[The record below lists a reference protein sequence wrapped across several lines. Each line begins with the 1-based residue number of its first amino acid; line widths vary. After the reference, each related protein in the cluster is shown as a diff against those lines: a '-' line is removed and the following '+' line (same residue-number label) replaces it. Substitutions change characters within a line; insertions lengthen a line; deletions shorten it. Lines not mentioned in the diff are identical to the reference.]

1 MLSTVSAFNWNDDIV
16 SYYKL
21 DNNNFSDELGVN
33 DGTNDGTTNTSGI
46 LVDGRLFDGLA
57 NSIQLPTATY
67 GYAAT
72 QELTVNAWGN
82 TSNIDGIRTLINFNG
97 IGGSAFPSFTMNMLG
112 DGTFQVGAWDQAS
125 PEGSTGNRTD
135 SITNGYNDNNWHMY
149 TLTVDTSIDNIS
161 LYVDGVYQ
169 NSSVFSG
176 DLYEGTN
183 TNWIGSEHDTKNWWN
198 GSIDEIGIWNR
209 GLNPTDIRDLYN
221 FGNALDYDNTTIIID
236 STVTLHSPINDTTI
250 SDVGTNFTAI
260 FNISGSNLSNYVWKN
275 GTYYVW
281 KNGVEINITTVG
293 LSGNETSYT
302 QFIDNFTLA
311 DYKWNVYGCYG
322 NATYNNCTWSSDGN
336 YTFVVGAS
344 IISDTYDNE
353 SYETYTNF
361 FEVNAT
367 LLSGVII
374 QAAYL
379 YYDDTRYVGTVT
391 ELGDD
396 NYSMSTTI
404 DTPLLSGGVENKTFY
419 WSFIYTSPVQKTQN
433 TTTKNQTVMP
443 IFFGPC
449 NATYTIHAIDM
460 GIKEEGTFIDLTGTL
475 EFAANYWLGSG
486 GIYRELTFSDLNEN
500 LSSFDFCIS
509 PTDKTFNIDDIISY
523 TRTGYERRDAFL
535 NNAELSNNTMNLSLY
550 LALTN
555 ATDIFT
561 ITVQDQASKA
571 VSGAFVN
578 IQRWDIGTNNF
589 YTVAVVKTTSD
600 GTGIVNLRL
609 NDAYYRYQ
617 VYYNGVLYLTT
628 DPVKEAGTSRILE
641 INLEEAN
648 PYDKFDDIEYS
659 LTYDNETNISV
670 FTYADT
676 TGAVA
681 TGCLKVLKM
690 QGNGTT
696 EVYFSCVASSSGTL
710 SYQITDDGTYIIR
723 AIFKLG
729 SEYDN
734 VEKVV
739 DEIIRQGVGERFSLI
754 GAFGQVI
761 SLFVIGTAAMFGVAI
776 GSIPLG
782 LGALAGALVLVN
794 LLGWLNIS
802 SSVLYGIISIIV
814 LIVFNLRRNR

>member
-1 MLSTVSAFNWNDDIV
+1 MLSTVSAFDWNDGMV

-21 DNNNFSDELGVN
+21 DENAANTTVADSH
-33 DGTNDGTTNTSGI
+33 GTNTGTASTNTANLYDASGKI
-46 LVDGRLFDGLA
+46 NSAYDFDGSNDYIHLTDLNPNF
-57 NSIQLPTATY
+57 NSITL
-67 GYAAT
+67 
-72 QELTVNAWGN
+72 NAWIK
-82 TSNIDGIRTLINFNG
+82 TSGESNG
-97 IGGSAFPSFTMNMLG
+97 IIIGS
-112 DGTFQVGAWDQAS
+112 QVGGPSNDLLLVVMDNLVIGRRQNS
-125 PEGSTGNRTD
+125 SGNNDVTWATSIAD
-135 SITNGYNDNNWHMY
+135 SDWHMI
-149 TLTVDTSIDNIS
+149 TLTIDSTDGMI
-161 LYVDGVYQ
+161 LYVDGDSKDTNPYVSSATRQ
-169 NSSVFSG
+169 NW
-176 DLYEGTN
+176 E
-183 TNWIGSEHDTKNWWN
+183 IGSYND
-198 GSIDEIGIWNR
+198 GSDAFFDGLIDEVGIWNR
-209 GLNPTDIRDLYN
+209 TLNSIEINELYN
-221 FGNALDYDNTTIIID
+221 SGDGLTYNDTTIILG

-396 NYSMSTTI
+396 NYSMSMTI

-460 GIKEEGTFIDLTGTL
+460 GIKEEGTFIDLNGTL